1 MSIRERRTMNIFY
14 LDTNPA
20 LCAEYHCDKH
30 VLKMIIEY
38 AQLLS
43 TAHRILDGEE
53 VQMLSNSGK
62 QMVTQYKLNNYR
74 EEHLYKCAHIN
85 HPSNK
90 WVRSSSEHYLW
101 LWKLWHYLC
110 VEYTNRYSKVHMT
123 WKKLRGELS
132 GLPNNIDYN
141 VGFQEPPQCM
151 PDECKN
157 ENDTIEAYR
166 NFYKAHKR
174 EFATWKNGTPTWFI

>member
-1 MSIRERRTMNIFY
+1 MNIFY

-53 VQMLSNSGK
+53 EKVLSNSGK
-62 QMVTQYKLNNYR
+62 QMVTQYKLNDYR
-74 EEHLYKCAHIN
+74 ENHLYKCAHIN
-85 HPSNK
+85 HPSNI
-90 WVRSSSEHYLW
+90 WVRSAADHYIYTMELW
-101 LWKLWHYLC
+101 NFLNR
-110 VEYTNRYSKVHMT
+110 EYTNRYGKVHET
-123 WKKLRGELS
+123 FKKLCQYLNQ
-132 GLPNNIDYN
+132 LPKNIDKN
-141 VGFQEPPQCM
+141 VGFLMPPQCM
-151 PDECKN
+151 SDECKIK
-157 ENDTIEAYR
+157 NDTIEAYR
-166 NFYKAHKR
+166 NFYKAHKK